1 MATKTKKVPNNQI
14 TKTTKLAVTA
24 MLAAMSAVLMFF
36 EFPLTFIAPEFYKL
50 DFSEI
55 PVLIGTFSMGPI
67 SGIVIEFIKIL
78 VKLLI
83 KGTTTGGVGEFANFL
98 IGCSFVLPA
107 GFVYMYKKNRKSAI
121 VGMTAGTITMATVG
135 VLLNTFVL
143 VPMYSAFMPI
153 EEIIRMGQA
162 IIPAIESTFTFCLFC
177 VGPFNL
183 VKGVIIS
190 LVVFFIY
197 KPLSRLI
204 SNLDSILSAKTG
216 K

>member
-1 MATKTKKVPNNQI
+1 MATKNITNNQ
-14 TKTTKLAVTA
+14 TAKTTKLAVTA
-24 MLAAMSAVLMFF
+24 MLAAMSAALMFF
-36 EFPLTFIAPEFYKL
+36 EFPLAFIAPEFYKL

-55 PVLIGTFSMGPI
+55 PVLVGTFSMGPLA
-67 SGIVIEFIKIL
+67 GVAIEFIKIL

-83 KGTTTGGVGEFANFL
+83 KGTTTGCVGELGNFL

-107 GFVYMYKKNRKSAI
+107 GLIYKFKKNRKAAI
-121 VGMTAGTITMATVG
+121 AGMTAGTLFMAVVG
-135 VLLNTFVL
+135 ILLNTFVL
-143 VPMYSAFMPI
+143 VPMYSAFMPM
-153 EEIIRMGQA
+153 EEIIKMGQA

-190 LVVFFIY
+190 IIVFFIY

-204 SNLDSILSAKTG
+204 SSFDALITG
-216 K
+216 KTKK

>member
-1 MATKTKKVPNNQI
+1 MATKNITNNQ
-14 TKTTKLAVTA
+14 TAKTTKLAVTA
-24 MLAAMSAVLMFF
+24 MLAAMSAALMFF
-36 EFPLTFIAPEFYKL
+36 EFPLAFIAPEFYKL

-55 PVLIGTFSMGPI
+55 PVLVGTFSMGPLA
-67 SGIVIEFIKIL
+67 GVAIEFIKIL

-83 KGTTTGGVGEFANFL
+83 KGTTTGCVGELGNFL

-107 GFVYMYKKNRKSAI
+107 GLIYKFKKNRKAAI
-121 VGMTAGTITMATVG
+121 AGMTAGTLFMAVVG
-135 VLLNTFVL
+135 ILLNTFVL
-143 VPMYSAFMPI
+143 VPMYSAFMPM
-153 EEIIRMGQA
+153 EEIIKMGQA

-190 LVVFFIY
+190 IIVFFIY

-204 SNLDSILSAKTG
+204 SSFDALLTG
-216 K
+216 KTKK

>member
-1 MATKTKKVPNNQI
+1 MATKNITNNQ
-14 TKTTKLAVTA
+14 TAKTTKLAVTA
-24 MLAAMSAVLMFF
+24 MLAAMSAALMFF
-36 EFPLTFIAPEFYKL
+36 EFPLAFIAPEFYKL

-55 PVLIGTFSMGPI
+55 PVLVGTFSMGPLA
-67 SGIVIEFIKIL
+67 GVAIEFIKIL

-83 KGTTTGGVGEFANFL
+83 KGTTTGCVGELGNFL

-107 GFVYMYKKNRKSAI
+107 GLIYKFKKNRKAAI
-121 VGMTAGTITMATVG
+121 AGMTAGTLFMAVVG
-135 VLLNTFVL
+135 ILLNTFVL

-153 EEIIRMGQA
+153 EEIIKMGQV

-190 LVVFFIY
+190 IIVFFIY

-204 SNLDSILSAKTG
+204 SSFDALLTG
-216 K
+216 KTKK